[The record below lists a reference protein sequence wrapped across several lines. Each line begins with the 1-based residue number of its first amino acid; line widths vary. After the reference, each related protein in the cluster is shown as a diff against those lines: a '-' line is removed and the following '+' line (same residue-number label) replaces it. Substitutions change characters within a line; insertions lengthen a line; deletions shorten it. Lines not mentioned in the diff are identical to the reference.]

1 MTRINVQSADTE
13 PSALTGRLPY
23 PLDLAWFRALV
34 EGDPDVLAL
43 ILLGSVARGDHSG
56 RSDLD
61 VAVLVRRGATDLFTE
76 RMRGA
81 ASANFPQQ
89 LAFVEPRKVALFSAD
104 VLRKID
110 VFIVEDLGAI
120 TRYVAG
126 SRIERPADAVV
137 FDRTGTAA
145 AWLAQVPAEID
156 ELDVVVPAQIARFVY
171 HFEHASAC
179 HAISDMYRARFN
191 LEIALHSV
199 AHLEWRA
206 AGRSAFAWLPRRLLR
221 TVPREVAEALRRHD
235 AGMDPSRFH
244 GAKSH
249 VLGMFR
255 SALDRLGRPDE
266 GAIRFCELVLER
278 DRFWNYRDA
287 ATYTHD
293 GLARGVLYRG
303 SSPHR
308 YAAEPDYHAWLTRHG
323 IATRVDLR
331 GRHEKREHPI
341 EGLPVRAVEA
351 PVDPWIELAADDPL
365 HEGVEPAEASYR
377 FTALRCVHA
386 LRAVVESVV
395 EARGA
400 VLIHC
405 TMGVDRTGVVVAL
418 AHLLAGVSRSDVLA
432 SYSASSGDKPLAVLD
447 RTLTLVDEAGGV
459 LALAGRAGLD
469 PSTIE
474 AFRRRMWA

>member
-1 MTRINVQSADTE
+1 MPSTDME
-13 PSALTGRLPY
+13 PSTPTLRLPY
-23 PLDLAWFRALV
+23 PIDLAWLRALI

-43 ILLGSVARGDHSG
+43 LLLGSVARGDHSG

-61 VAVLVRRGATDLFTE
+61 VAVLIRRGAADLFAQ

-81 ASANFPQQ
+81 ASARFPQQ

-104 VLRKID
+104 ALRKID
-110 VFIVEDLGAI
+110 VFIVEDLAAI
-120 TRYVAG
+120 TRYAAG
-126 SRIERPADAVV
+126 SRIARPADAVL

-145 AWLAQVPAEID
+145 AWLAQVPAEVD
-156 ELDVVVPAQIARFVY
+156 DLDVVVPAQIARFVY

-179 HAISDMYRARFN
+179 HAMSDMYRARFN

-206 AGRSAFAWLPRRLLR
+206 SGRSAFAWLPRRLLH
-221 TVPREVAEALRRHD
+221 TVPREVAEALRRYD

-244 GAKSH
+244 AAKSH

-255 SALDRLGRPDE
+255 SVLDRLGRPD
-266 GAIRFCELVLER
+266 GDAISFCELVLER

-287 ATYTHD
+287 VTYTHD

-308 YAAEPDYHAWLTRHG
+308 YAAEPDYHAWLTRRG
-323 IATRVDLR
+323 IATRIDLR
-331 GRHEKREHPI
+331 GQQEKREYPI

-351 PVDPWIELAADDPL
+351 PVDPLIEFAADDPL
-365 HEGVEPAEASYR
+365 RDGVELSEAGYR

-386 LRAVVESVV
+386 LRTVVEAVV

-400 VLIHC
+400 VLVHC
-405 TMGVDRTGVVVAL
+405 NMGIDRTGVVVAL
-418 AHLLAGVSRSDVLA
+418 AHLLAGVSRGDVLA

-447 RTLTLVDEAGGV
+447 RTLNLVDEAGGV
-459 LALAGRAGLD
+459 LALAGQAGLD
-469 PSTIE
+469 ISTIE